1 MSILEKIHKLVEA
14 IEQASL
20 SEDTDISIEKMIGTS
35 AQITIRVR
43 PSAESLDLDGL
54 SEEELD
60 NLLDEL
66 EQRLEIIQ
74 ADEPDNNDS
83 KEYRTW
89 KDNVEDLEEQ
99 IELVQM
105 AIDDLEDEWDEE
117 EDWDEDEE
125 WEEENDWDDQDN

>member
-1 MSILEKIHKLVEA
+1 MSIFEKIHKLIEV

-20 SEDTDISIEKMIGTS
+20 SEDTDITIEKMIGTS
-35 AQITIRVR
+35 AKITIRVR

-66 EQRLEIIQ
+66 EQKLEIIQ
-74 ADEPDNNDS
+74 ADEPESDDS
-83 KEYRTW
+83 KEYRVW
-89 KDNVEDLEEQ
+89 KDNVEDIEEQ

-105 AIDDLEDEWDEE
+105 AIDDLEDEWD
-117 EDWDEDEE
+117 DEDERDEDDE
-125 WEEENDWDDQDN
+125 WDEEDLLDERED